1 MSGNATDPPAT
12 VVRRG
17 RRERLSG
24 GSVATNTR
32 PPMTVAHHT
41 EALRAPSLTAALIA
55 LRMRGMRVSA
65 TRRRLLERLFR
76 AAQPL
81 TAEELAGR
89 LDLASVYRNLDA
101 LEAVGLVRHVH
112 VGHGPGLYALAGR
125 RETGYAAC
133 ERCGRHAAL
142 EPDALAAVHTAVRR
156 ATGFTSDFSHF
167 PIVGLCPDCA
177 ADHGEEHHAHP

>member
-1 MSGNATDPPAT
+1 
-12 VVRRG
+12 
-17 RRERLSG
+17 
-24 GSVATNTR
+24 
-32 PPMTVAHHT
+32 MTVAHHT
-41 EALRAPSLTAALIA
+41 EALAAPSLTAALIA

-65 TRRRLLERLFR
+65 TRRKLLEKLFR
-76 AAQPL
+76 AGQPL
-81 TAEELAGR
+81 PAEALAGR

-125 RETGYAAC
+125 RSTGYAAC

-142 EPDALAAVHTAVRR
+142 GPDELDAVHAVVQR
-156 ATGFTSDFSHF
+156 ATGFASDFSHF

-177 ADHGEEHHAHP
+177 ADKREEHNAHP